1 MFNFVFKF
9 PIQKNSIKCSAKLF
23 VDFLQQSKYRNA
35 LKLESNQSLLR
46 DKSKTKTSSSTAD
59 ATTKTS
65 TEFDAEHC
73 LSLYENARNLTDKA
87 LALMLAATLSNNDT
101 LDMYASAMLHGN
113 EKTNYIIF
121 FLQKKKLFYFGKQL
135 C

>member
-1 MFNFVFKF
+1 M
-9 PIQKNSIKCSAKLF
+9 
-23 VDFLQQSKYRNA
+23 
-35 LKLESNQSLLR
+35 KLESNQSLLR
-46 DKSKTKTSSSTAD
+46 DKSKTKTFSSTAD
-59 ATTKTS
+59 ATTTTTS

-113 EKTNYIIF
+113 KKNYTVFILKIV
-121 FLQKKKLFYFGKQL
+121 
-135 C
+135 